1 MAQQI
6 DGGEA
11 KISGGLAVREAEEA
25 GEEAISMELGDPTQ
39 GRRLNGCSRR
49 RRRRWTCW
57 RRLWWPPT
65 KQETA
70 KLSVVLSDPCLLRKK
85 EKQGKGKRLRR
96 REGKRETLGHG
107 ALDL

>member
-1 MAQQI
+1 MWPGTQQI

-25 GEEAISMELGDPTQ
+25 GEEAVSVELGDPTR
-39 GRRLNGCSRR
+39 GRRLNGRSRR

-70 KLSVVLSDPCLLRKK
+70 KLSVVLSVL
-85 EKQGKGKRLRR
+85 EE
-96 REGKRETLGHG
+96 EGKTGGRKGEM
-107 ALDL
+107 AA